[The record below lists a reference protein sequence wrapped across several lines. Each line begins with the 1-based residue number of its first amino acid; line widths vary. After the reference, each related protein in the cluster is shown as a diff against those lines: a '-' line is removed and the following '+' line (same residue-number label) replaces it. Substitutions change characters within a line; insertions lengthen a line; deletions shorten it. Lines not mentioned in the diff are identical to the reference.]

1 VRIALS
7 VAFGAG
13 LGGLFRVTA
22 AAGMLRLF
30 NSDFPFGILLVNVVG
45 SFLIGF
51 LATITAPDG
60 RFYLSPASRQ
70 FALAGFCGGF
80 TTFSFFSLQTMQLLE
95 DGKIGAAVLYSVL
108 TLTLGMIAVWLG
120 HGLGMRLNRG

>member
-1 VRIALS
+1 M
-7 VAFGAG
+7 
-13 LGGLFRVTA
+13 TA
-22 AAGMLRLF
+22 AASILRLF

-60 RFYLSPASRQ
+60 RFYLNPASRQ

-95 DGKIGAAVLYSVL
+95 DGNIEAAVLYSVL
-108 TLTLGMIAVWLG
+108 TLTLGMIAVWFG
-120 HGLGMRLNRG
+120 HGLGMRMNRS

>member
-1 VRIALS
+1 M
-7 VAFGAG
+7 
-13 LGGLFRVTA
+13 A
-22 AAGMLRLF
+22 ATAGMLRLF

-70 FALAGFCGGF
+70 FVMAGFCGGF

-95 DGKIGAAVLYSVL
+95 GGKIGTAVLYSVL

-120 HGLGMRLNRG
+120 HGLGMRMNRS